1 MEITISQKMTDN
13 KRLQSVELTRI
24 NGGFERITERIIRE
38 TALTLRINGTV
49 YATAMITAGMERE
62 FALGHLYAQ
71 GIISDPTRITSL
83 EVTGTTVD
91 ITLTR
96 NGETVQKPVVSD
108 LVVDRR
114 KVFTCVKAI
123 LKSEVFKET
132 EAVHS
137 AGLFLEGEKNVALA
151 EDLGRHHSLDK
162 VIGAALLEGVDLTR
176 VLAASTG
183 RQPTE
188 MIHKCRNA
196 GIPIIATKGVPT
208 SLAVDLAE
216 QNNITIAGLVRGTK
230 MTVYSHPE
238 RIR

>member
-1 MEITISQKMTDN
+1 MIDN
-13 KRLQSVELTRI
+13 KVLQSVELTRI
-24 NGGFERITERIIRE
+24 NGGCERVTERIIRE
-38 TALTLRINGTV
+38 TALTLRINGNV
-49 YATAMITAGMERE
+49 YATAMIMAGMERE

-71 GIISDPTRITSL
+71 GIISDATHITSF
-83 EVTGTTVD
+83 EITGTTVE
-91 ITLTR
+91 ITLTQ
-96 NGETVQKPVVSD
+96 NKKAFEKPVTSN
-108 LVVDRR
+108 LAVDRH

-123 LKSEVFKET
+123 LKSKVFAET

-137 AGLFLEGEKNVALA
+137 AGLFLEGTGTVAIA
-151 EDLGRHHSLDK
+151 EDLGRHHALDK
-162 VIGAALLEGVDLTR
+162 AIGAALLEGVDLTR

-188 MIHKCRNA
+188 MIYKCRNA

-208 SLAVDLAE
+208 SLAVTLAE
-216 QNNITIAGLVRGTK
+216 QNNITIAGLVRGTR

>member
-1 MEITISQKMTDN
+1 MGN
-13 KRLQSVELTRI
+13 KILQSVELTRI
-24 NGGFERITERIIRE
+24 NGGCERITERIIRE

-49 YATAMITAGMERE
+49 YATAMIMAGMERE
-62 FALGHLYAQ
+62 FAMGHLYAQ
-71 GIISDPTRITSL
+71 DIISDVTHITSL
-83 EVTGTTVD
+83 EVTGTTVE
-91 ITLTR
+91 ITLTQ
-96 NGETVQKPVVSD
+96 NKKAFEKPVTSN
-108 LVVDRR
+108 LVVDHH

-123 LKSEVFKET
+123 LKSKVFAET

-137 AGLFLEGEKNVALA
+137 AGLFLEGTETVAIA
-151 EDLGRHHSLDK
+151 EDLGRHHALDK
-162 VIGAALLEGVDLTR
+162 AIGAALLEGIDLTR

-208 SLAVDLAE
+208 SLAVTLAE
-216 QNNITIAGLVRGTK
+216 QSGITIAGLVRGTK

>member
-1 MEITISQKMTDN
+1 MTGN
-13 KRLQSVELTRI
+13 KVLQSVELTRI
-24 NGGFERITERIIRE
+24 NSGSERITERIIRE
-38 TALTLRINGTV
+38 TALTLRINGNV
-49 YATAMITAGMERE
+49 YATAMIMAGMERE

-71 GIISDPTRITSL
+71 GIISDATHITSL
-83 EVTGTTVD
+83 EITGTTVE
-91 ITLTR
+91 ITLTQ
-96 NGETVQKPVVSD
+96 NKEAFEKPVTSN
-108 LVVDRR
+108 LVVDRDN
-114 KVFTCVKAI
+114 VFTCVKAI
-123 LKSEVFKET
+123 LKSKVFAET

-137 AGLFLEGEKNVALA
+137 AGLFLEGTETVAIA
-151 EDLGRHHSLDK
+151 EDLGRHHALDK
-162 VIGAALLEGVDLTR
+162 AIGAALLEGIDLTR

-196 GIPIIATKGVPT
+196 GIPIMATKGVPT
-208 SLAVDLAE
+208 SLAVTLAE

>member
-1 MEITISQKMTDN
+1 MTN
-13 KRLQSVELTRI
+13 SKILQSVELTRI
-24 NGGFERITERIIRE
+24 NGGCERVTERIIRE
-38 TALTLRINGTV
+38 TALTLRINGNV
-49 YATAMITAGMERE
+49 YATAMIMAGMERE

-71 GIISDPTRITSL
+71 GIISDAAHITSL
-83 EVTGTTVD
+83 EVTGTTVE
-91 ITLTR
+91 ITLTQHKKAS
-96 NGETVQKPVVSD
+96 EKPVTSN
-108 LVVDRR
+108 LVVERD

-123 LKSEVFKET
+123 LKSNVFAET

-137 AGLFLEGEKNVALA
+137 AGLFLEGTETVAIA
-151 EDLGRHHSLDK
+151 EDLGRHHALDK
-162 VIGAALLEGVDLTR
+162 AIGAARLKGIDLSR

-188 MIHKCRNA
+188 MIYKCRNV

-208 SLAVDLAE
+208 SLAVTLAE
-216 QNNITIAGLVRGTK
+216 QNNITIAGLVRGTR

>member
-1 MEITISQKMTDN
+1 MTDSTI
-13 KRLQSVELTRI
+13 LQSVELTRI
-24 NGGFERITERIIRE
+24 NGGCQRVTERIIRE
-38 TALTLRINGTV
+38 TALTLRINGNI
-49 YATAMITAGMERE
+49 YATAMIMAGMERE

-71 GIISDPTRITSL
+71 GIISDPAQVTSL
-83 EVTGTTVD
+83 DVTGTTVE
-91 ITLTR
+91 IILT
-96 NGETVQKPVVSD
+96 QKKKTSQAPVKSS
-108 LVVDRR
+108 LVVGRDQ
-114 KVFTCVKAI
+114 VFTCVKAI
-123 LKSEVFKET
+123 LKSKVFAET

-137 AGLFLEGEKNVALA
+137 AGLFPEGEKPIAIT
-151 EDLGRHHSLDK
+151 EDLGRHHALDK
-162 VIGAALLEGVDLTR
+162 AIGAALLERIDLTR

-208 SLAVDLAE
+208 SPAVALAE
-216 QNNITIAGLVRGTK
+216 ESGITIAGLVRGTK